1 MFRKV
6 TLSIVVGAA
15 ALLAALHAGAPRAQA
30 DPPDHVTFVVDVA
43 VNHATF
49 ALIPSNGLVLQP
61 EALGPNRG
69 ATFIVD
75 GKVFPGGTLQKGSGM
90 GDPNQGGSIGDW
102 SCKGFFT
109 SDLGTADIGFDTTQ
123 RFEFDGDDQIWTEGL
138 EAGLGKMGVITHRTI
153 LGGTGRFS
161 GARGEVIQEALG
173 TNIGGTP
180 NIRLTF
186 NIRKH

>member
-1 MFRKV
+1 MLRKV
-6 TLSIVVGAA
+6 TRSMFVGA
-15 ALLAALHAGAPRAQA
+15 LGMVAALHLGATRAQA
-30 DPPDHVTFVVDVA
+30 DPPEHVVFVVDVA

-49 ALIPSNGLVLQP
+49 AIIPSNGLVLQP
-61 EALGPNRG
+61 EPLGPNRG
-69 ATFIVD
+69 TTFIVD
-75 GKVFPGGTLQKGSGM
+75 GTVFPGGTLHKGNSM
-90 GDPNQGGSIGDW
+90 GDPNQNGGIGTW

-138 EAGLGKMGVITHRTI
+138 EAGLGKQGVITHRTI
-153 LGGTGRFS
+153 LGGTGRFK
-161 GARGEVIQEALG
+161 GAEGEVTQEALG

-186 NIRKH
+186 KILKH